1 MYLKIYEVMQNNVYS
16 LTQNHSIKDAVNMMR
31 DKNIGF
37 VVIEQEK
44 MPIGIVTDRDLL
56 LSVNKELNLSTKL
69 AKVMKKYVL
78 TINQN
83 ADVADASDMMGYMQI
98 KRLVVT
104 NDFNQIVGIL
114 SLSDLARNVLTEEYA
129 FEALVEISYDYSTE
143 NKQNDNL
150 FQISAYRI

>member
-1 MYLKIYEVMQNNVYS
+1 MKIYEVMQNNVYS

-129 FEALVEISYDYSTE
+129 FEALVEISYDYSIE